1 MGTTRLDSC
10 LSIRDGRL
18 FVEGCAASD
27 LAERHGTPLSVV
39 SEDQLRRNASRIA
52 AAFRSHWTEGPVNVL
67 PSIKANLSLA
77 LRRILSD
84 EGMGCDAF
92 GGPELYA
99 ALRGGVPPE
108 LISVNGP
115 KEQEVVDEAVAVG
128 ARITLDHVDE
138 IAMVRAAVERT
149 GGKAVVRPRIRPDLS
164 SLELASDW
172 LDDPLPVS
180 QVAQVY
186 KAGIPLEDVLRI
198 GPELLRME
206 GVRVSG
212 VHVHVG
218 RHRPEPDYWRA
229 VMAEV
234 AATIAEIRE
243 AWGGWEPGEID
254 VGGGLP
260 VPRDPF
266 GREMERIRQRS
277 AAGVRAAP
285 VEVYADAICGSLRD
299 ELRKNGLDPA
309 GMTLEVE
316 PGRALYGDAGV
327 HLMRVTR
334 IKRQTRPFPWT
345 WVETDSTENFL
356 PDVFLEHNRWS
367 FVVADRAGEAPVMR
381 ADVVGSSCNPDRILP
396 EADLPEVEL
405 GDVIA
410 VLDTGAYQ
418 DALANNFNAIP
429 RPAAVLVT
437 GERSEL
443 IRRPETVADVFARD
457 VVPDRLQDRRVVVL
471 ESEERREIEWRQ

>member
-1 MGTTRLDSC
+1 MGTTRLDAC

-18 FVEGCAASD
+18 LVEGCAAAD
-27 LAERHGTPLSVV
+27 LAGRHGTPLSVV
-39 SEDQLRRNASRIA
+39 SEDQLRRNARRIA
-52 AAFRSHWTEGPVNVL
+52 SAFGAHWTEGPVNVL

-77 LRRILSD
+77 LRRILSE
-84 EGMGCDAF
+84 EGLGCDAF

-128 ARITLDHVDE
+128 AKLTLDHVDE
-138 IAMVRAAVERT
+138 VAMIRAAVERT
-149 GGKAVVRPRIRPDLS
+149 GGKAVVRPRIRPDLT
-164 SLELASDW
+164 SLRLASDW
-172 LDDPLPVS
+172 LEEELPVS
-180 QVAQVY
+180 RVAQVY

-218 RHRPEPDYWRA
+218 RHRTEPDYWRA
-229 VMAEV
+229 VMGEV
-234 AATIAEIRE
+234 ATAIAEIRD
-243 AWGGWEPGEID
+243 AWGGWEPSEID

-260 VPRDPF
+260 IPRDPF
-266 GREMERIRQRS
+266 GREMSRIRERS
-277 AAGVRAAP
+277 GAGSRTAP
-285 VEVYADAICGSLRD
+285 IEVYADAICGSLRD
-299 ELRKNGLDPA
+299 ELRRRGFETA

-327 HLMRVTR
+327 HLMSVTR
-334 IKRQTRPFPWT
+334 IKRQTRPFAWT

-367 FVVADRAGEAPVMR
+367 FVVADRADAPPAMH

-396 EADLPEVEL
+396 EADLPEVEP

-418 DALANNFNAIP
+418 DALANNFNALP
-429 RPAAVLVT
+429 RPATVLVS

-443 IRRPETVADVFARD
+443 IRRAETVQDVFARD
-457 VVPDRLQDRRVVVL
+457 VVPERLQDRRVVVL
-471 ESEERREIEWRQ
+471 EDEERKEIEWRQ

>member
-1 MGTTRLDSC
+1 MGTTRLDAC

-18 FVEGCAASD
+18 FVEGCAAAD
-27 LAERHGTPLSVV
+27 LAGRHGTPLSVV
-39 SEDQLRRNASRIA
+39 SEDQLRRNARRIA
-52 AAFRSHWTEGPVNVL
+52 AAFGAHWTEGPVNVL

-77 LRRILSD
+77 LRRILSE

-99 ALRGGVPPE
+99 ALRGGVAPE

-128 ARITLDHVDE
+128 ARVTLDHVDE
-138 IAMVRAAVERT
+138 IAMVREAVERT
-149 GGKAVVRPRIRPDLS
+149 RGKAVVRPRIRPDLT
-164 SLELASDW
+164 SLGLASDW
-172 LDDPLPVS
+172 LEEPLPVA

-186 KAGIPLEDVLRI
+186 KAGMPLEDVLRV

-234 AATIAEIRE
+234 AAAIAEIRD
-243 AWGGWEPGEID
+243 AWGGWEPSEID
-254 VGGGLP
+254 IGGGLP
-260 VPRDPF
+260 IPRDPF
-266 GREMERIRQRS
+266 GREMPRLRERS
-277 AAGVRAAP
+277 GAGLRAAP

-299 ELRKNGLDPA
+299 ELRARGFDTT
-309 GMTLEVE
+309 GVTLEVE

-334 IKRQTRPFPWT
+334 IKRQTRPFDWT

-356 PDVFLEHNRWS
+356 PDVLLEHNRWS
-367 FVVADRAGEAPVMR
+367 FVVADRADAAPRMR

-396 EADLPEVEL
+396 EADLPEVES

-418 DALANNFNAIP
+418 DALANNFNALP
-429 RPAAVLVT
+429 RPATVLVS

-443 IRRPETVADVFARD
+443 IRRAETVQDVFARD
-457 VVPDRLQDRRVVVL
+457 VVPERLDRGVIVID
-471 ESEERREIEWRQ
+471 SEERKEIGWRQ

>member
-1 MGTTRLDSC
+1 MGTTRLDAC

-18 FVEGCAASD
+18 FVEGCSAAD
-27 LAERHGTPLSVV
+27 LARRHGTPLSVV
-39 SEDQLRRNASRIA
+39 SEDQLRRNARRIA
-52 AAFRSHWTEGPVNVL
+52 SAFRAHWTEGQVNVL

-77 LRRILSD
+77 LRRVLSD

-115 KEQEVVDEAVAVG
+115 KEQGVIDEAVAVG
-128 ARITLDHVDE
+128 AKITLDHVDE
-138 IAMVRAAVERT
+138 VAMIRSAVERT
-149 GGKAVVRPRIRPDLS
+149 GGKAVVRPRIRPDLT

-172 LDDPLPVS
+172 LEEELPVAR
-180 QVAQVY
+180 VAQVY
-186 KAGIPLEDVLRI
+186 KAGIPLEDVLRV

-206 GVRVSG
+206 GVRVAG

-229 VMAEV
+229 VMGEIAGAV
-234 AATIAEIRE
+234 AEIRD

-266 GREMERIRQRS
+266 GREMPRIRDR
-277 AAGVRAAP
+277 AGVGAYSAP

-299 ELRKNGLDPA
+299 ELRERGFDTA
-309 GMTLEVE
+309 GMILEVE

-327 HLMRVTR
+327 HLMTVTR
-334 IKRQTRPFPWT
+334 IKRQTRPFEWT
-345 WVETDSTENFL
+345 WVQTDSTENFL
-356 PDVFLEHNRWS
+356 PDVFFEHNRWS
-367 FVVADRAGEAPVMR
+367 FVVADRADAAPRMH

-396 EADLPEVEL
+396 EANLPEVSP

-429 RPAAVLVT
+429 RPATVLVR
-437 GERSEL
+437 GDESEL
-443 IRRPETVADVFARD
+443 IRRAETVEDVFARD
-457 VVPDRLQDRRVVVL
+457 VVPERLRDRRVIVL
-471 ESEERREIEWRQ
+471 EDEEREEIEWRQ

>member
-1 MGTTRLDSC
+1 MGTTRLDAC

-18 FVEGCAASD
+18 FVEGCSAGD

-92 GGPELYA
+92 GGPELFA

-149 GGKAVVRPRIRPDLS
+149 GGKAVVRPRIRPDLA

-172 LDDPLPVS
+172 LEEPLPVA

-186 KAGIPLEDVLRI
+186 KAGIPMDDVLRV

-218 RHRPEPDYWRA
+218 RHRPEPEYWRA
-229 VMAEV
+229 VMGEV
-234 AATIAEIRE
+234 AAAIAEIRD

-266 GREMERIRQRS
+266 GREVTRIRERS
-277 AAGVRAAP
+277 GAGAYTAP
-285 VEVYADAICGSLRD
+285 IEVYADAICGSLRD
-299 ELRKNGLDPA
+299 ELRARGMDTA
-309 GMTLEVE
+309 GVTLEVE
-316 PGRALYGDAGV
+316 PGRALYGDAGL

-356 PDVFLEHNRWS
+356 PDVFFEHNRWS
-367 FVVADRAGEAPVMR
+367 YVVADRAGAAPVMR

-396 EADLPEVEL
+396 EAELPEVEP

-418 DALANNFNAIP
+418 DALSNNFNAIP

-457 VVPDRLQDRRVVVL
+457 VIPERLQDRRVVVL
-471 ESEERREIEWRQ
+471 ESEERKEIEWRQ